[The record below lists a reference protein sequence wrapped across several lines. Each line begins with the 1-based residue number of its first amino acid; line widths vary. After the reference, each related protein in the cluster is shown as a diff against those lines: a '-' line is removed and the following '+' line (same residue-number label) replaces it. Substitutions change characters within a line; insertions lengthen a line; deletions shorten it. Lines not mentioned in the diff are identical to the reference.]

1 MCTVGQRP
9 NDLLV
14 LFAGDSAA
22 DEAGRLSGLKKL
34 LTGRELGVALR
45 ERSLRGLRGMVQ
57 NSKSESEAKLKRDL
71 K

>member
-22 DEAGRLSGLKKL
+22 GEAGRLSGLKKL
-34 LTGRELGVALR
+34 LKGRELSA
-45 ERSLRGLRGMVQ
+45 
-57 NSKSESEAKLKRDL
+57 AF
-71 K
+71 